1 MKSGVEVR
9 SDIKSDTDIPF
20 LCFVRYKS
28 EIKSDERRKTLM
40 KRDYKTPVATKID
53 FDYSKQVVAS
63 GQGGCSM
70 IPVYTEKAHEPWEA
84 QCTSNWK
91 FIK

>member
-1 MKSGVEVR
+1 
-9 SDIKSDTDIPF
+9 
-20 LCFVRYKS
+20 
-28 EIKSDERRKTLM
+28 M